1 MGDGDDWDGCSGSR
15 PSPILGW
22 GGRADTLLLKNDH
35 SFGPDDVATLATA
48 FEEALRAL
56 RLVDRDDPATTLV
69 ARTIIDLAKRGER
82 DPARL
87 RDAAIAS
94 LSK

>member
-15 PSPILGW
+15 PSLIQVGAAVPI
-22 GGRADTLLLKNDH
+22 RLLLENDH
-35 SFGPDDVATLATA
+35 SFAPDDVATLATA

-56 RLVDRDDPATTLV
+56 RLVDREDPATTLV
-69 ARTIIDLAKRGER
+69 ARTIIDLAMRGER

-87 RDAAIAS
+87 RDAAVAS

>member
-1 MGDGDDWDGCSGSR
+1 MGWLFRLPPFSD
-15 PSPILGW
+15 PKL
-22 GGRADTLLLKNDH
+22 GRAVPIRLLLENDH

-56 RLVDRDDPATTLV
+56 RLVDSDDPATTLV

-87 RDAAIAS
+87 RDAAVAS

>member
-1 MGDGDDWDGCSGSR
+1 
-15 PSPILGW
+15 
-22 GGRADTLLLKNDH
+22 
-35 SFGPDDVATLATA
+35 
-48 FEEALRAL
+48 L

-87 RDAAIAS
+87 RDAAVAS

>member
-1 MGDGDDWDGCSGSR
+1 
-15 PSPILGW
+15 L
-22 GGRADTLLLKNDH
+22 GRAVPIRLLLENDH
-35 SFGPDDVATLATA
+35 SFGPVATLATA

-87 RDAAIAS
+87 RDAAVAS